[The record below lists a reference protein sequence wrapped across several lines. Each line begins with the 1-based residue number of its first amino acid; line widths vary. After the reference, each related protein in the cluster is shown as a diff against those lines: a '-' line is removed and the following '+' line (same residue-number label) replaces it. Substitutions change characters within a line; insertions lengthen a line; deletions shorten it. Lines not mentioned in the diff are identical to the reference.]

1 MSHFKFCVFV
11 TKLEESVFTA
21 WTEKEKVD
29 FASSQRNVVIECFR
43 EEIKLSRVL
52 LEAQL
57 DILISG
63 QVLENACKLDQ
74 LVRNIIIQTSREF
87 SKFIA
92 LLLQRGY
99 NGRKKFTK
107 AEKDQC
113 GSCLNAFV
121 ATGVHKHGKY
131 RHSFLSRSVV
141 SGPLKCSCSNIY
153 YKCMKY
159 SNN

>member
-1 MSHFKFCVFV
+1 MCRPNGSNFKFCVFV

-21 WTEKEKVD
+21 STEKEKVD
-29 FASSQRNVVIECFR
+29 FASSRRNVVIECFR

-57 DILISG
+57 DVLISG
-63 QVLENACKLDQ
+63 QVVENACKLDQ
-74 LVRNIIIQTSREF
+74 LVRNIITQASREF
-87 SKFIA
+87 SKFLA
-92 LLLQRGY
+92 MLLRRGY

-121 ATGVHKHGKY
+121 VTGVHKHGKY
-131 RHSFLSRSVV
+131 RHAFPH
-141 SGPLKCSCSNIY
+141 GPLY
-153 YKCMKY
+153 PDL
-159 SNN
+159 

>member
-1 MSHFKFCVFV
+1 MSNFKFCDFV

-21 WTEKEKVD
+21 STEKEKVD

-63 QVLENACKLDQ
+63 QVVENACKLDQ
-74 LVRNIIIQTSREF
+74 LVRNIITQASREF

-92 LLLQRGY
+92 MLLQRGY

-121 ATGVHKHGKY
+121 VTGVHKHGKC
-131 RHSFLSRSVV
+131 RHAFLSRSVV
-141 SGPLKCSCSNIY
+141 SVPLNAQIFAKM
-153 YKCMKY
+153 YKIQ
-159 SNN
+159 